1 MNTLFKLKHSLK
13 KGLIKIVGGKMQKKN
28 QFKNRQAIDW
38 ISDTLI
44 SAGVYIIKSDKTN
57 SYSHEKN
64 SI

>member
-1 MNTLFKLKHSLK
+1 MNTLFKLKRYLK
-13 KGLIKIVGGKMQKKN
+13 KGLVKIVGSRIEKKS

>member
-1 MNTLFKLKHSLK
+1 MNTLFKLGYSLK
-13 KGLIKIVGGKMQKKN
+13 KGLRKMIGGKIEKKN
-28 QFKNRQAIDW
+28 RFKNRHAIDW

>member
-1 MNTLFKLKHSLK
+1 MNTLSKVKHSFK
-13 KGLIKIVGGKMQKKN
+13 KGLMKMIGGKTEKKN
-28 QFKNRQAIDW
+28 RFKNRQAIDW

>member
-1 MNTLFKLKHSLK
+1 MNTIIKLKHSLK
-13 KGLIKIVGGKMQKKN
+13 KGLIKMIGGKIEKKN
-28 QFKNRQAIDW
+28 RFKNRQAIDW

>member
-13 KGLIKIVGGKMQKKN
+13 KGLVKLIGGKTEEKKH
-28 QFKNRQAIDW
+28 FKNRQAIDW

>member
-1 MNTLFKLKHSLK
+1 MNTLFKFRHFLK
-13 KGLIKIVGGKMQKKN
+13 KGFIKIAGGKIEKKN
-28 QFKNRQAIDW
+28 HFKNRQAIDW

-57 SYSHEKN
+57 SYNHEKN